1 MTTPRTEVAV
11 VGGGYAGLSAALTLH
26 DAGIEC
32 LVLEGSDRLGGRVCS
47 ERRDTGVALDHGGQW
62 VGPTQRHLLAMADR
76 FGCATFP
83 TYDTGEHIDLWL
95 DGTPRRYTGAGPD

>member
-32 LVLEGSDRLGGRVCS
+32 LVLE
-47 ERRDTGVALDHGGQW
+47 
-62 VGPTQRHLLAMADR
+62 
-76 FGCATFP
+76 
-83 TYDTGEHIDLWL
+83 
-95 DGTPRRYTGAGPD
+95 